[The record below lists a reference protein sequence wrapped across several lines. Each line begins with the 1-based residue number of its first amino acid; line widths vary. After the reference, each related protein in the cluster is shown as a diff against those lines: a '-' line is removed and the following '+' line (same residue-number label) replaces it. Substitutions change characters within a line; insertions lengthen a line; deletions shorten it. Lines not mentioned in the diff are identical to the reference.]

1 MFYDN
6 IPLNQSICVLAT
18 PRTGSTALCRMLSD
32 KLNLIFLNE
41 IFHPDTEPSQIEF
54 FWSCLQNNSN
64 SIIKIFPNHH
74 NRFTE
79 AEFQQ
84 IIEKSFVIF
93 LERKDIAKQI
103 ASYHIIER
111 NKKPFYTK
119 NEISNP
125 YEVDEDR
132 ITDNVLYILK
142 IQNEAERY
150 RKLANMSIYYED
162 VVDEI
167 INDHIKEYP
176 KPINYD
182 SIKSKVDDTLS
193 KILTLQ
199 NRYQKRIEK

>member
-1 MFYDN
+1 MFYDD
-6 IPLNQSICVLAT
+6 IPLNKSICVLTT

-32 KLNLIFLNE
+32 KLNLIFFNE
-41 IFHPDTEPSQIEF
+41 VFHPNMSQSQIEF
-54 FWSCLQNNSN
+54 FWSCFQNNSN

-74 NRFTE
+74 DRLTE
-79 AEFQQ
+79 DEFNQ
-84 IIEKSFVIF
+84 ILDKSFVIF

-103 ASYHIIER
+103 ASYHILER
-111 NKKPFYTK
+111 NKKPFYSK

-125 YEVDEDR
+125 YVVDEDR
-132 ITDNVLYILK
+132 ITDNVFFILK

-150 RKLANMSIYYED
+150 RKLANMSVYYED
-162 VVDEI
+162 IVDDI

-176 KPINYD
+176 KPTNYD

-199 NRYQKRIEK
+199 NRYQKSIEK